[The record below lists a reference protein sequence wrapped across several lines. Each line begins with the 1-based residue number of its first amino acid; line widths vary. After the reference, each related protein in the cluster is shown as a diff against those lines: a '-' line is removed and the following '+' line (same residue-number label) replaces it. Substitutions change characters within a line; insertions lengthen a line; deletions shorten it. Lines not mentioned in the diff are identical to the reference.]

1 MLQIEGAMKILLA
14 TGECNKENTA
24 KSVGLHP
31 KKLQRILTEHN
42 TSYRQLLDEVRKS
55 EAMRLLQQKHI
66 NMTDLALRLGYA
78 ELSIFSRRF
87 KLWFGVSPTEW
98 QQNLR

>member
-1 MLQIEGAMKILLA
+1 
-14 TGECNKENTA
+14 
-24 KSVGLHP
+24 
-31 KKLQRILTEHN
+31 
-42 TSYRQLLDEVRKS
+42 
-55 EAMRLLQQKHI
+55 MRLLQQKHI